1 MHYSNDGEA
10 PRSSFRINNCT
21 RPLETE
27 ISGPMVRNTA
37 GLLGPHCFLRQVT
50 IQVTIQHVGTCGD
63 SAVTKHLT
71 SHVLRRLDLDQLHA
85 NSTYLVRP
93 AYPHRARAPQ

>member
-1 MHYSNDGEA
+1 
-10 PRSSFRINNCT
+10 
-21 RPLETE
+21 
-27 ISGPMVRNTA
+27 MVWNTA

-50 IQVTIQHVGTCGD
+50 IQVTNQHVGTCGD

-85 NSTYLVRP
+85 NSTNLVRP
-93 AYPHRARAPQ
+93 AYPHRARAPLYPAHLSQLARKLIPGHETSPSLSMGCCA